1 MIHANSTRSDA
12 GARSAP
18 TQRYLSE
25 RELAEYSGL
34 AVRTLQKWRL
44 FNEGPPFRKLGG
56 AVRYA
61 LDQFDAWVAAQPGGG
76 ERVA

>member
-1 MIHANSTRSDA
+1 MIHAVQTREQA
-12 GARSAP
+12 GARSMSR
-18 TQRYLSE
+18 RYLSE

-76 ERVA
+76 ERAH